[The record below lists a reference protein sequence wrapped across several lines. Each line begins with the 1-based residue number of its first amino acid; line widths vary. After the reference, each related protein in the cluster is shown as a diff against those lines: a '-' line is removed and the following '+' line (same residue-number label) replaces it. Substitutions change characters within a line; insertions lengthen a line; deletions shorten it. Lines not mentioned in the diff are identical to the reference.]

1 VAIRIRITRIIAT
14 AAVAAAGACHK
25 AEEAAPEETHPSV
38 GGKTV
43 VVTAQ
48 PFTETLASI
57 GTVVGR
63 SGHVATLSAPAAGR
77 VGQVLVT
84 TGQTVQTG
92 QVLVDLDQTPFL
104 ATLQA
109 AEAALAAAQRSAD
122 RQQRLAQEGIVA
134 RKDAELA
141 VAELAKAKA
150 DEVAARRAEQLS
162 TIRSPISGVITRM
175 SATLGASVDPAQP
188 LVEITD
194 PRALDI
200 LMSVTPTDAARVRP
214 GARTTLSAGQSA
226 SGEPLG
232 VGSVVDISGIVDS
245 TTRSVAVRVQAPT
258 TRRPLR
264 VGETIFG
271 AIAVSTKPAA
281 IVIPAEAL
289 VPDGDKFKVFV
300 VDANG
305 VAHEREV
312 EVGGKTSTMVEI
324 TDGLKVGERIVSYG
338 AYGMQDSAKVV
349 PITPAADSA
358 PKSELPAPTK
368 GESPSKPAK
377 P

>member
-1 VAIRIRITRIIAT
+1 MRRAGAALAL
-14 AAVAAAGACHK
+14 AAVVGCAKADDAAN
-25 AEEAAPEETHPSV
+25 EETHPSV
-38 GGKTV
+38 GATTIV
-43 VVTAQ
+43 VSAQ
-48 PFTETLASI
+48 PFTETLAAI

-77 VGQVLVT
+77 VGRVLVT
-84 TGQTVQTG
+84 TGQTVRAG
-92 QVLVDLDQTPFL
+92 QVLIELDQSPFV
-104 ATLQA
+104 AALQA
-109 AEAALAAAQRSAD
+109 AEAALAAAQRAAD

-141 VAELAKAKA
+141 TADLAKAKA

-162 TIRSPISGVITRM
+162 TLRSPISGVITRM
-175 SATLGASVDPAQP
+175 SATLGASADPAQP

-200 LMSVTPTDAARVRP
+200 LMSVTPTDAGRVHP
-214 GARTTLSAGQSA
+214 GAKTALSAGQSA
-226 SGEPLG
+226 SGEQLG
-232 VGSVVDISGIVDS
+232 IGSVVDISGTVDS
-245 TTRSVAVRVQAPT
+245 ATRSVAVRVQAPT

-264 VGETIFG
+264 VGETVFG
-271 AIAVSTKPAA
+271 AIAVSTKPQA

-289 VPDGDKFKVFV
+289 VPEGDKYKVFV
-300 VDANG
+300 VDPNG
-305 VAHEREV
+305 IAHEREV

-324 TDGLKVGERIVSYG
+324 TEGLKAGERIVSYG

-349 PITPAADSA
+349 PLTPAADSA
-358 PKSELPAPTK
+358 PPEEEPAAPTK
-368 GESPSKPAK
+368 AAPASKPAK